1 MYPLRLQ
8 SRGFRHSPQA
18 NEETVIEP
26 QSGHK
31 ARTKAKEQTP
41 HLALGAVGRSNA
53 CSRSCACGHLYLQG
67 ADIDGRGSGSNLA
80 RPRAI
85 VLADNAG
92 PSALV
97 LGNRKALVAKPQRS
111 MESQKN

>member
-18 NEETVIEP
+18 NEETVIER

-53 CSRSCACGHLYLQG
+53 CSRSHACGHLYLQELTST
-67 ADIDGRGSGSNLA
+67 AEDLA
-80 RPRAI
+80 RTWR
-85 VLADNAG
+85 D
-92 PSALV
+92 LV
-97 LGNRKALVAKPQRS
+97 QLFWLIMPDRQP
-111 MESQKN
+111 